1 MMSNLESLDIFET
14 SITEANEG
22 DLERLKDLYI
32 EERRGIFLF
41 ILSMVKD
48 YGEAEDLLQDV
59 FVRIISSS
67 DSYKKGTNAK
77 AWILTIARNLSLNYL
92 NRSKRIKVDN
102 EIEISSSG
110 DFEDLE
116 SHIEFLRMIEPLSE
130 VEKGIIILKLNVGL
144 SYIQISKVLG
154 ISIINARAKYSRAIK
169 KLRVSFKEDK

>member
-77 AWILTIARNLSLNYL
+77 A
-92 NRSKRIKVDN
+92 
-102 EIEISSSG
+102 
-110 DFEDLE
+110 
-116 SHIEFLRMIEPLSE
+116 
-130 VEKGIIILKLNVGL
+130 
-144 SYIQISKVLG
+144 
-154 ISIINARAKYSRAIK
+154 
-169 KLRVSFKEDK
+169 